1 MTFIGQHMH
10 PFVLASSSA
19 NIAYEGERDSYY
31 RFQSPYQKVS
41 GYTRMSEPVRP
52 HENDVLMGRGGKNNQ
67 HSGNEKLREMARL
80 ESDNYRKS
88 SKKGKS
94 QISRQLVHQVRSLVP
109 PGR

>member
-1 MTFIGQHMH
+1 MH
-10 PFVLASSSA
+10 PFVYSSSGS
-19 NIAYEGERDSYY
+19 ITTRYEDERDY
-31 RFQSPYQKVS
+31 RYPYKVS
-41 GYTRMSEPVRP
+41 GMSTEPIIRP

-67 HSGNEKLREMARL
+67 HSGNERLREMARV

-94 QISRQLVHQVRSLVP
+94 HISRQLVHQVRSLIP

>member
-1 MTFIGQHMH
+1 MH
-10 PFVLASSSA
+10 PFVLTSSSGSI
-19 NIAYEGERDSYY
+19 NTYEDERDY
-31 RFQSPYQKVS
+31 RYQNPYQKVP
-41 GYTRMSEPVRP
+41 GYTIMSEPIRP

-94 QISRQLVHQVRSLVP
+94 HISRQLVHQVRSLVP